1 MHTSRY
7 RSLLSTKDVE
17 DLRGV
22 NPFIAE
28 DLTQTILDVSV
39 ACILRG
45 SRLGH
50 TNRCIVA
57 GNNLLDR
64 IDHALQLSAD
74 EANADQAALR
84 PNIEQSCSIF
94 ASLLLTK
101 RHFVNGKPAAPAAA
115 SASKEA
121 TTALEY
127 DPRFLVFEFV
137 WNILLRKN
145 QVRVLRR
152 RRRRRREADPGRG
165 THW

>member
-1 MHTSRY
+1 MDMLRY

-28 DLTQTILDVSV
+28 ELTQTILDVSV

-64 IDHALQLSAD
+64 IDHALHLSTA
-74 EANADQAALR
+74 EAKSDHAALR

-101 RHFVNGKPAAPAAA
+101 RHFVNSKSAPP
-115 SASKEA
+115 SSPK
-121 TTALEY
+121 TTLQY

-145 QVRVLRR
+145 QVRALRLLGSC
-152 RRRRRREADPGRG
+152 ALCL
-165 THW
+165 W